1 MTEVYLMFYQAA
13 LQVFVAFNKFLQRE
27 DPIICSTEWDEVLPK
42 KLFGRF
48 VKVDTIKCATEDITS
63 IAYDNPHNQLP
74 GKIVA
79 S

>member
-1 MTEVYLMFYQAA
+1 MFYQAA
-13 LQVFVAFNKFLQRE
+13 LQVFVVFNKFLERE
-27 DPIICSTEWDEVLPK
+27 DPIICVLLNEMKYFLK

-48 VKVDTIKCATEDITS
+48 VKVDTIKSANEDITS

-79 S
+79 NSY

>member
-1 MTEVYLMFYQAA
+1 MFYQAV

-27 DPIICSTEWDEVLPK
+27 DPLICVLLNEMKSFLK

-48 VKVDTIKCATEDITS
+48 VKVNTIKSATEDITS
-63 IAYDNPHNQLP
+63 VTYDNPHNQLP

-79 S
+79 SQ